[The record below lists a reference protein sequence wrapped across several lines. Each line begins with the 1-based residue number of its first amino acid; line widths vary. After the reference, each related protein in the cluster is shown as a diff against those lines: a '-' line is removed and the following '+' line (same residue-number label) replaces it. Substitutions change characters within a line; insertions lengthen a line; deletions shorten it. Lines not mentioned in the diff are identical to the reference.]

1 MTVVFLGLGSN
12 VGDREGHL
20 THALRRLDGETDLKA
35 VSAVY
40 ETEPVGF
47 VDQGPFLNMVARIET
62 DRGPEELLR
71 LARHIEEERQRART
85 FRNAPR
91 TLDIDILLY
100 GRRMVRGEGLTIPH
114 PRMHERPFVLVPLLE
129 LEPEL
134 AEPGTGRPYRELL
147 ESTGGAG
154 GVRPLMD
161 GGALLTGESE

>member
-1 MTVVFLGLGSN
+1 VTVVYLGLGSN

-20 THALRRLDGETDLKA
+20 AHALRRLDGETDLGA

-47 VDQGPFLNMVARIET
+47 VDQGPFLNMVARLET
-62 DRGPEELLR
+62 GRGPEELLGLVR
-71 LARHIEEERQRART
+71 DIEAERQRART

-100 GRRMVRGEGLTIPH
+100 GRRMVRAEGLTIPH

-134 AEPGTGRPYRELL
+134 TEPGTGRPYRDLL
-147 ESTGGAG
+147 ESAG
-154 GVRPLMD
+154 GDAGVRALKD
-161 GGALLTGESE
+161 GAALLTGEAE